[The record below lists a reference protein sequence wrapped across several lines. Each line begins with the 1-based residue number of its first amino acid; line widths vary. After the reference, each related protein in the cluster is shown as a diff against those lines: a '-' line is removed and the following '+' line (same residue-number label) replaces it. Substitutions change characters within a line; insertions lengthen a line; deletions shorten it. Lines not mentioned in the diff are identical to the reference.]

1 MRKIERVP
9 LIFSDSD
16 FPVTDVTDPKKL
28 NRASAWIAY
37 ADTLP
42 KKDFNH
48 FMDIRYVPRSIDTV
62 QSRTTYNAAVYLS
75 RTWDTLRGDGRHFV
89 STGFIISRALMNDT
103 ALYPNCNVNFQ
114 TTLECMKKDTSPAHF
129 ARAAWRGMQESHP
142 NIHEQY
148 RALYE
153 IGAKRYDFSG
163 AVNVDSFIAGM
174 ALPYMLSV
182 MGQLE
187 LQAKESKF
195 TGLAGEKRNLA
206 ETEFAELFTSKAS
219 LAHSNPELR
228 MDSEPTPDI
237 DLL

>member
-9 LIFSDSD
+9 LISTDCD
-16 FPVTDVTDPKKL
+16 FPITDITDHKKL
-28 NRASAWIAY
+28 NRASAWISY
-37 ADTLP
+37 ADTLH
-42 KKDFNH
+42 KNDFNH

-62 QSRTTYNAAVYLS
+62 QSRTTYNAAVYLC

-103 ALYPNCNVNFQ
+103 ALYPNCNVN
-114 TTLECMKKDTSPAHF
+114 LETPLGRMKNETSLAQF

-153 IGAKRYDFSG
+153 MGAKRYDLSS
-163 AVNVDSFIAGM
+163 AAYVDSFIAGM

-195 TGLAGEKRNLA
+195 TGLTGDKRNLA
-206 ETEFAELFTSKAS
+206 ETKFTELFTSKTP
-219 LAHSNPELR
+219 LAHGNPEPR
-228 MDSEPTPDI
+228 MDSEPSPHD